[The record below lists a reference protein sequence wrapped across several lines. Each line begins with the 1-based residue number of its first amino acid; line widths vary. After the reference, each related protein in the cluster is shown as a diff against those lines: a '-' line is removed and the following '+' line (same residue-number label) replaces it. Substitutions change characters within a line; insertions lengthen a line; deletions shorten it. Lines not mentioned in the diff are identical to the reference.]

1 MTIQPTIK
9 WHLGSV
15 LLTALV
21 LPLGVSPGSA
31 QHKYSKAVQDACVSD
46 YKAHCGEY
54 GIETEAL
61 RLCMDRAGRQL
72 TKSCVDALVAAGEVS
87 KQEVERRKKSAR

>member
-1 MTIQPTIK
+1 MTIQTRRDGYRAFILAAIILP
-9 WHLGSV
+9 LSVSSV
-15 LLTALV
+15 L
-21 LPLGVSPGSA
+21 A
-31 QHKYSKAVQDACVSD
+31 QHKYSKAVQNACVND
-46 YKAHCGEY
+46 YKVHCGQY

-87 KQEVERRKKSAR
+87 KQEVERRKKRGR

>member
-1 MTIQPTIK
+1 MLTQPTIK
-9 WHLGSV
+9 GYLGS
-15 LLTALV
+15 LLLAVLV
-21 LPLGVSPGSA
+21 LPVSVSPGWA
-31 QHKYSKAVQDACVSD
+31 QHKYSRAVQDACVKD

-87 KQEVERRKKSAR
+87 KKEVERRRR